1 MITAMD
7 EMIEE
12 ARRMAKS
19 KRIRATERIR
29 WTRLVGQLIWYK
41 DSILKNNTYEAL
53 EVEVWMLKEEVLGK
67 RPADTPSQGYT
78 ISPSKPVPQPA
89 NETPG

>member
-19 KRIRATERIR
+19 KRVRASKRIR
-29 WTRLVGQLIWYK
+29 WTRLAGQLIWYK
-41 DSILKNNTYEAL
+41 DSILKNQTYEGL
-53 EVEVWMLKEEVLGK
+53 EVELWMLKEEVLRK
-67 RPADTPSQGYT
+67 RPSAATPGCTNSLQQ
-78 ISPSKPVPQPA
+78 SKPQTGNKTA
-89 NETPG
+89 E